1 MPRKRRSEA
10 TQCAASY
17 DNRKVSSRSSQKSI
31 RSKQRKVKTEVST
44 RIPSPSPSPSPVNP
58 TPPDP
63 DGSSANRYY
72 EMAESLNVRGAM
84 EMAVPFYR
92 QAFALLMAERDNLQ
106 AQLGGAAPTP
116 VGGDLPLEELHG
128 LLKSAEALGSE
139 SHQEAAPSV
148 EDQIQELAAELNQAS
163 AMQVMAG
170 LKAIAERSK
179 QPMPASGLALLAKAQ
194 MLLGKVGDGLKS
206 FEAALAADP
215 DSTDLKINTGA
226 ARLAEGDL
234 DGALLL
240 LRGVYKA
247 GIETLAP
254 KILSALFRNLSVAEA
269 RADHL
274 DEAFRLRLQ
283 WFQLAPESVPVERW
297 LKWAKEGL
305 AKSSQGDALLG
316 HALDLLKALQEQ
328 HPQEREL
335 LQCLADALE
344 DQGDYREASL
354 LYRQLLQPE

>member
-1 MPRKRRSEA
+1 MARSRRR
-10 TQCAASY
+10 AA
-17 DNRKVSSRSSQKSI
+17 
-31 RSKQRKVKTEVST
+31 KQRAAGFTSQTDESGHSQQQFDECKPASSSHSQPSVPEPV
-44 RIPSPSPSPSPVNP
+44 SPSLI
-58 TPPDP
+58 DQ
-63 DGSSANRYY
+63 DGSAADRYY
-72 EMAESLNVRGAM
+72 DLAESLNVRGAM

-92 QAFALLMAERDNLQ
+92 QAIALLIAERENLQ
-106 AQLGGAAPTP
+106 AQLGGAASKP

-139 SHQEAAPSV
+139 SPQEAGPSV

-170 LKAIAERSK
+170 LKAIAEGSK

-194 MLLGKVGDGLKS
+194 MLLGKTGDGLKS

-215 DSTDLKINTGA
+215 DSTDFQINTGA
-226 ARLAEGDL
+226 ARLAEGDV
-234 DGALLL
+234 DGARML
-240 LRGVYKA
+240 LRGVYNA
-247 GIETLAP
+247 GVETLEL
-254 KILSALFRNLSVAEA
+254 KIVSALLKNLSVAEA

-274 DEAFRLRLQ
+274 DEALRLRLQ

-305 AKSSQGDALLG
+305 AKSSEGDPLRG
-316 HALDLLKALQEQ
+316 QALDLLKALQEQ

-335 LQCLADALE
+335 MQCLADALE

-354 LYRQLLQPE
+354 LYRQLLRP

>member
-1 MPRKRRSEA
+1 MPRKRRREA
-10 TQCAASY
+10 IQRAASHN
-17 DNRKVSSRSSQKSI
+17 NRNVSSRSSQKSL
-31 RSKQRKVKTEVST
+31 RNKQRDGKTAMTS
-44 RIPSPSPSPSPVNP
+44 RIPSSSPVNP
-58 TPPDP
+58 TSADP
-63 DGSSANRYY
+63 DASAANRYY
-72 EMAESLNVRGAM
+72 DMAESLNVRGAM

-92 QAFALLMAERDNLQ
+92 QAVALLLAERENLQ
-106 AQLGGAAPTP
+106 AQLGGAPPTP
-116 VGGDLPLEELHG
+116 VGADLPLDELHG

-139 SHQEAAPSV
+139 SHQEAGPSV

-194 MLLGKVGDGLKS
+194 MLLGKTGDGLKS

-247 GIETLAP
+247 GVETLAP
-254 KILSALFRNLSVAEA
+254 KILAALFRNLSAAEA
-269 RADHL
+269 RADQL
-274 DEAFRLRLQ
+274 AEALRLRLQ
-283 WFQLAPESVPVERW
+283 WFQAAPQSVSLDRW

-305 AKSSQGDALLG
+305 AAPNQDDDLRG
-316 HALDLLKALQEQ
+316 HGLDLLKALQEQ

-335 LQCLADALE
+335 MQCLADALE

-354 LYRQLLQPE
+354 LYRQLLRP